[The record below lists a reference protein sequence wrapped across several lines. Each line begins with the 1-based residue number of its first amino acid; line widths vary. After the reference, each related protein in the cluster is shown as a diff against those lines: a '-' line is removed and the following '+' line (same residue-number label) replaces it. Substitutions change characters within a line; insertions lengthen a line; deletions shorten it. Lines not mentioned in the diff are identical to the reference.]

1 MLRGGAFASDN
12 EKSLEMVRWVRDV
25 LDLMPADEQIV
36 FALRYFE
43 EMKIVE
49 LAEACGISRSS
60 AKRRLIRSEKR
71 FRKIAEKYPAL
82 RQRLDLSA
90 KWRRR

>member
-1 MLRGGAFASDN
+1 
-12 EKSLEMVRWVRDV
+12 
-25 LDLMPADEQIV
+25 MPADEQIV

-60 AKRRLIRSEKR
+60 AKRRLVRSERR
-71 FRKIAEKYPAL
+71 FKKIAEKYPAL
-82 RQRLDLSA
+82 KQRLDLST